1 MNIQGLQ
8 KLTLLDF
15 PGKMACTVFTGGCN
29 LRCPFCH
36 NSRLVINP
44 SDESEFSVEG
54 EIAEK
59 LTNAT
64 EYFSSSHPEKVM
76 KKLDEIILI
85 PLSVSLGKIHS
96 EDASTI

>member
-36 NSRLVINP
+36 NSPLVINP
-44 SDESEFSVEG
+44 PSEPAYSE
-54 EIAEK
+54 
-59 LTNAT
+59 
-64 EYFSSSHPEKVM
+64 
-76 KKLDEIILI
+76 DEIFDLLQKRKGGCNNRRRA
-85 PLSVSLGKIHS
+85 PYAAGY
-96 EDASTI
+96 